1 MKNWTNREKSD
12 LALRRG
18 GNEYEI
24 LIRTFK
30 THKKGNFLT

>member
-18 GNEYEI
+18 GNSEWVWNTDKNI
-24 LIRTFK
+24 
-30 THKKGNFLT
+30 